1 MFHFFFVGINKTG
14 HESSWD
20 GGRSSL
26 GVAVFGRKIAP
37 FICEFSGVKDTCSM
51 LPSTHSP
58 QQSVWDILLDLK
70 QPLSKKEVPDN

>member
-26 GVAVFGRKIAP
+26 GVAVFGRKIAT
-37 FICEFSGVKDTCSM
+37 IVYSM
-51 LPSTHSP
+51 LMI
-58 QQSVWDILLDLK
+58 QVLYMFKQSFLF
-70 QPLSKKEVPDN
+70 SDNLFFSHL